1 MTATDEQKAP
11 GCFGAASVYGMDSVV
26 CQGCVAFTSC
36 GAAAIKKLES
46 IRELVDVRDV
56 LARHAA
62 ARVKAQNKAALEQ
75 MRLAPPAAPTPL
87 VSSPIPVAQP
97 KATVQ
102 PVERKTTSARVT
114 FEISGDD
121 QNVLAL
127 IGEKSVKTREQAIVL
142 CKTNKV
148 NDMRSMLP
156 KGVNPFA
163 ESGPKFLSVACALLL
178 NGGFTKATLKARLIA
193 DLEWTDGTAGSH
205 VAIACALL
213 YSFKIITAD
222 TSGAFIL
229 NPALGRDNTVSNNN
243 TERVAA

>member
-11 GCFGAASVYGMDSVV
+11 GCFGAASVYSMDSVV
-26 CQGCVAFTSC
+26 CQGCVAFTTC
-36 GAAAIKKLES
+36 GDTAIKKLES
-46 IRELVDVRDV
+46 MRELVDVRDL

-62 ARVKAQNKAALEQ
+62 ARVKAQNVALK
-75 MRLAPPAAPTPL
+75 PPAAPAPL
-87 VSSPIPVAQP
+87 VPSPIPVAQP
-97 KATVQ
+97 KATLQ
-102 PVERKTTSARVT
+102 PIERKTTSARVT
-114 FEISGDD
+114 FEISDDD

-142 CKTNKV
+142 CKTNKI
-148 NDMRSMLP
+148 NNMRSMLP
-156 KGVNPFA
+156 KGVNPFI
-163 ESGPKFLSVACALLL
+163 ESGPKFLSVACDLLL

-193 DLEWTDGTAGSH
+193 DLAWTDGTAGSH

-213 YSFKIITAD
+213 YSFGIITAD

-243 TERVAA
+243 ERKAA